1 MEQTRQAVQLAT
13 TVCPFC
19 GVGCGL
25 VVEDES
31 AFPLRHHPI
40 TQGSLSIRGW
50 STGELLRS
58 PLRVKAASVRS
69 PNGSLQP
76 IEISQA
82 IELIVERLQSLR
94 DRYGSEVIG
103 ILGSA
108 RLTNEE
114 NRLIRQLAVALGT
127 PHLDSFQRLGYLPIG
142 SVGLESLEEASTI
155 NVLAVDLAHRFPQI
169 FKRVSKALNRGATV
183 RFIDSRQ
190 VQLARMATE
199 HVRPLPGQE
208 LSAFSGTRD
217 AGRETRDDERNGEEI
232 VLVSSEIA
240 LQGQGVKA
248 IEGLQGHKVMF
259 LTDYVNQRGMIE
271 AGVRPFPNGA
281 SAYEM
286 LQRALTGDL
295 KALLIFADDPFEFF
309 PELAAQAFSQIE
321 FIVVADSVETQAMK
335 YAHVILPGALLAEKE
350 GTFTNF
356 EGRVQTLEP
365 VTSPLA
371 GLTER
376 QILEGMLRL
385 LGETPEVS
393 EPEPFSVNSTSI
405 EPDSP
410 TDERPFIVSLDSGT
424 FWNNHALAKASVTV
438 WREMRRPF
446 VDFPNG
452 YVVINPED
460 ARELRIRMFAPVKM
474 ESADGEITL
483 PANIDERAARGTLLV
498 PMFLWEKV
506 GKALGALQFDSS
518 LKIPI
523 FRPTAVKI
531 VK

>member
-1 MEQTRQAVQLAT
+1 METKEQVIQLAT

-25 VVEDES
+25 VVEGEN
-31 AFPLRHHPI
+31 AFPLRYHPI

-82 IELIVERLQSLR
+82 IELIIERLQSLR

-169 FKRVSKALNRGATV
+169 FKRVSKALKQGTTV
-183 RFIDSRQ
+183 RFFDSRQ
-190 VQLARMATE
+190 VQLSRMATE

-208 LSAFSGTRD
+208 LSALTLSN
-217 AGRETRDDERNGEEI
+217 EDEEL

-240 LQGQGVKA
+240 LQGQGVRA

-259 LTDYVNQRGMIE
+259 LTDYVNQKGMID

-309 PELAAQAFSQIE
+309 PELAEQAFSQID
-321 FIVVADSVETQAMK
+321 FIVVVDSVETQGMK

-405 EPDSP
+405 EPDKP
-410 TDERPFIVSLDSGT
+410 TEERPFIVSLDSGT
-424 FWNNHALAKASVTV
+424 FWNNHALAKASITV

-452 YVVINPED
+452 YVIVNPED
-460 ARELRIRMFAPVKM
+460 ARELGIRMFAPVRM

-506 GKALGALQFDSS
+506 GKALGALQFDAS

>member
-1 MEQTRQAVQLAT
+1 MEQTRQAVHLAA

-25 VVEDES
+25 VVEGEN
-31 AFPLRHHPI
+31 AFPLRYHPI

-50 STGELLRS
+50 STGELSRS
-58 PLRVKAASVRS
+58 PLRVKGASVRS
-69 PNGSLQP
+69 PNGSPQP

-127 PHLDSFQRLGYLPIG
+127 PHLDSFQRLGYLPIN
-142 SVGLESLEEASTI
+142 SVGLGSLEEASTI
-155 NVLAVDLAHRFPQI
+155 NVLAVDLAHRFPQV
-169 FKRVSKALNRGATV
+169 FKRVSEALKRGTIV
-183 RFIDSRQ
+183 RFFDSRQ
-190 VQLARMATE
+190 VQLARMVTG

-208 LSAFSGTRD
+208 LSTFIGT
-217 AGRETRDDERNGEEI
+217 GKEGHGTQNSEEV

-248 IEGLQGHKVMF
+248 VEGLQGHKVMF
-259 LTDYVNQRGMIE
+259 LTDYVNQKGMID

-309 PELAAQAFSQIE
+309 PELATQAFSQID
-321 FIVVADSVETQAMK
+321 FIVVVDSVETQGMK

-365 VTSPLA
+365 VTSPSA

-376 QILEGMLRL
+376 QILEGILRL

-393 EPEPFSVNSTSI
+393 ESEPFSVNSTSI
-405 EPDSP
+405 EPDNP
-410 TDERPFIVSLDSGT
+410 TEERPFIVSLDSGT
-424 FWNNHALAKASVTV
+424 FWNNHALAKASITV

-446 VDFPNG
+446 VDFPDG
-452 YVVINPED
+452 YVIVNPED
-460 ARELRIRMFAPVKM
+460 ARELGIRMFAPVRV
-474 ESADGEITL
+474 ESADGEVTL